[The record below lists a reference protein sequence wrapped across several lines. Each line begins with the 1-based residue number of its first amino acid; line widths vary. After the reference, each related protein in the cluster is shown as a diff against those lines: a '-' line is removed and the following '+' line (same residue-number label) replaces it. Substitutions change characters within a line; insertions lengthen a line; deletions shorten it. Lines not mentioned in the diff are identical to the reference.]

1 MSSIDANFISEL
13 KSKINIVDVIGRYC
27 SLKRNGPSNYWA
39 CCPLPGHIE
48 KTPSFCVNEPGQF
61 YHCFGCHKSGDV
73 IKFMQEEE
81 NLTFY
86 EAVIRL
92 AEMYKIPVPVG
103 DEYDE
108 KEAIKKKNE
117 RERLYSVLKE
127 TALFYVKNLRTEK
140 GEPYIKYLLSRGF
153 DEKTINAYG
162 IGASLDYNSL
172 PNHLKSLGYTDEEMI
187 KAGVCQRSK
196 KGQLFDFEAQRLI
209 VPIINN
215 LNKVLA
221 FGGRVIEKNPTFAKY
236 KNTSDTEIF
245 NKRRVIFNVN
255 KLHKLVKEEKVDYVI
270 MVEGYMDVIA
280 LWQAGIKNVVAS
292 MGTQLTIEQA
302 RLLKRYVN
310 KVVVSYDGDFAGQ
323 TATIR
328 SLDIFADEGFEIKV
342 LTLPNKLDP
351 DEVIKEKG
359 VDFYMQLVADAM
371 PLIDYK
377 LHVLKQGKNL
387 KDLSD
392 KRKFISEA
400 LNLIGSV
407 SDTFMQEELL
417 KKVRDLTGISYQSLK
432 QDLDKGTVT
441 VTSSSV
447 VQEDVEITAKYSD
460 NSAISKTERFI
471 LSAFIYKKPYAVYD
485 DDIYFNN
492 KVREKVYN
500 HILFNEDFKVENL
513 FSLVEQDGAEELS
526 AILSSGDTIFDKPIE
541 EKYYLGCVTTL
552 KKHNITNE
560 IKNLNAEYQKEIDL
574 EKRNEIGNMIQKLTQ
589 KLISL

>member
-27 SLKRNGPSNYWA
+27 SLKRNGPQNYWA

-73 IKFMQEEE
+73 IKFIQEIE

-86 EAVIRL
+86 EAVTRL

-103 DEYDE
+103 DDYDE
-108 KEAIKKKNE
+108 KEALKKKNE
-117 RERLYSVLKE
+117 RERLHAVLKE
-127 TALFYVKNLRTEK
+127 TAHFYVKNLRTEQGK
-140 GEPYIKYLLSRGF
+140 PYTQYLFSRGF
-153 DEKTINAYG
+153 DAKTITSFG
-162 IGASLDYNSL
+162 MGASLDYNSL
-172 PNHLKSLGYTDEEMI
+172 PNHLKSLGFTEKEMI
-187 KAGVCQRSK
+187 DAGVCQRSK
-196 KGQLFDFEAQRLI
+196 KGQVIDFQFQRLI

-215 LNKVLA
+215 SNKVVA
-221 FGGRVIEKNPTFAKY
+221 FGGRVIEKNPSFAKY
-236 KNTSDTEIF
+236 KNTSDTQIF

-292 MGTQLTIEQA
+292 MGTQLTVEQA

-310 KVVVSYDGDFAGQ
+310 KVVVSYDGDLAGQ
-323 TATIR
+323 SATVR

-342 LTLPNKLDP
+342 LKLPNKMDP
-351 DEVIKEKG
+351 DEVVKEKG
-359 VDFYMQLVADAM
+359 VDYYLELVEQAM

-377 LHVLKQGKNL
+377 LHVLKEGKNL
-387 KDLSD
+387 KDVSD
-392 KRKFISEA
+392 KRKFISQA
-400 LNLIGSV
+400 LDLIRTV
-407 SDTFMQEELL
+407 KDTFMQEELL
-417 KKVRDLTGISYQSLK
+417 KKLRDLTDISYQSLK

-441 VTSSSV
+441 VSTSTSI
-447 VQEDVEITAKYSD
+447 EVEINQQYSD
-460 NSAISKTERFI
+460 NSAISKTERLV
-471 LSAFIYKKPYAVYD
+471 LSAFVYKKPYAVYD

-492 KVREKVYN
+492 AVREKIYN
-500 HILFNEDFKVENL
+500 HIIFNENFKIENL
-513 FSLVEQDGAEELS
+513 FSLVGEDGAEELS
-526 AILSSGDTIFDKPIE
+526 AILSSGDTVFDKPIE

-560 IKNLNAEYQKEIDL
+560 IKKLNNEYQKEIDL
-574 EKRNEIGNMIQKLTQ
+574 TKKSEIGNMIDKLTK

>member
-27 SLKRNGPSNYWA
+27 SLKRNGPQNYWA

-61 YHCFGCHKSGDV
+61 YHCFGCHKSGDA
-73 IKFMQEEE
+73 IKFIQEIE

-86 EAVIRL
+86 EAVTRL

-103 DEYDE
+103 DDYDE
-108 KEAIKKKNE
+108 KEALKKKNE
-117 RERLYSVLKE
+117 RERLHAVLKE
-127 TALFYVKNLRTEK
+127 TAHFYVKNLRTEQGK
-140 GEPYIKYLLSRGF
+140 PYTQYLFSRGF
-153 DEKTINAYG
+153 DAKTITSFG
-162 IGASLDYNSL
+162 MGASLDYNSL
-172 PNHLKSLGYTDEEMI
+172 PNHLKSLGFTEKEMI
-187 KAGVCQRSK
+187 DAGVCQRSK
-196 KGQLFDFEAQRLI
+196 KGQVIDFQYQRLI

-215 LNKVLA
+215 SNKVVA
-221 FGGRVIEKNPTFAKY
+221 FGGRVIEKNPSFAKY
-236 KNTSDTEIF
+236 KNTSDTQIF

-292 MGTQLTIEQA
+292 MGTQLTVEQA

-310 KVVVSYDGDFAGQ
+310 KVVVSYDGDLAGQ
-323 TATIR
+323 SATVR

-342 LTLPNKLDP
+342 LKLPNKMDP
-351 DEVIKEKG
+351 DEVVKEKG
-359 VDFYMQLVADAM
+359 VDYYLELVEQAM

-377 LHVLKQGKNL
+377 LHILKEGKNL
-387 KDLSD
+387 KDVSD
-392 KRKFISEA
+392 KRKFISQA
-400 LNLIGSV
+400 LDLIRTV
-407 SDTFMQEELL
+407 KDTFMQEELL
-417 KKVRDLTGISYQSLK
+417 KKLRDLTDISYQSLK

-441 VTSSSV
+441 VSTTTSI
-447 VQEDVEITAKYSD
+447 EVEINPQYSD
-460 NSAISKTERFI
+460 NSAISKTERLV
-471 LSAFIYKKPYAVYD
+471 LSAFVYKKPYAVYD

-492 KVREKVYN
+492 AVREKIYN
-500 HILFNEDFKVENL
+500 HIIFNENFKIENL
-513 FSLVEQDGAEELS
+513 FSLVGEDGAEELS
-526 AILSSGDTIFDKPIE
+526 AILSSGDTVFDKPIE
-541 EKYYLGCVTTL
+541 EKYYLGCVTAL

-560 IKNLNAEYQKEIDL
+560 IKKLNNEYQKEIDL
-574 EKRNEIGNMIQKLTQ
+574 TKKSEIGNMIDKLTK

>member
-13 KSKINIVDVIGRYC
+13 KSKINIVDVVGRYC
-27 SLKRNGPSNYWA
+27 SLKRNGPQNYWA

-73 IKFMQEEE
+73 IKFIQEEE

-86 EAVIRL
+86 EAVTRL

-103 DEYDE
+103 DDYDE

-117 RERLYSVLKE
+117 RERLHAVLTE
-127 TALFYVKNLRTEK
+127 TAHFYVKNLRTEQ
-140 GEPYIKYLLSRGF
+140 GETYRQYLFNRGF
-153 DEKTINAYG
+153 DVKTITAFG
-162 IGASLDYNSL
+162 MGASLDYNSL
-172 PNHLKSLGYTDEEMI
+172 PNHLKSLGFTEKEMI
-187 KAGVCQRSK
+187 DAGVCQRSK
-196 KGQLFDFEAQRLI
+196 KGQVIDFQSQRLI

-215 LNKVLA
+215 MNKVVA
-221 FGGRVIEKNPTFAKY
+221 FGGRVIEKNPSFAKY
-236 KNTSDTEIF
+236 KNTGDTQIF

-280 LWQAGIKNVVAS
+280 LWQKGIKNVVAS

-310 KVVVSYDGDFAGQ
+310 KVVISYDGDLAGQ
-323 TATIR
+323 SATVR

-342 LTLPNKLDP
+342 LKLPNKMDP
-351 DEVIKEKG
+351 DEVVKEKG
-359 VDFYMQLVADAM
+359 VDFYLQLVEQAM

-377 LHVLKQGKNL
+377 LYILKEGKNL
-387 KDLSD
+387 KDVSD
-392 KRKFISEA
+392 KRKFILQA
-400 LNLIGSV
+400 LDLIRTV
-407 SDTFMQEELL
+407 KDTFMQEELL
-417 KKVRDLTGISYQSLK
+417 KKVRDLTDISYQSLK

-441 VTSSSV
+441 VNASTSI
-447 VQEDVEITAKYSD
+447 EVEINPQYSD
-460 NSAISKTERFI
+460 NSAISKMERLI

-492 KVREKVYN
+492 AVREKIYN
-500 HILFNEDFKVENL
+500 HIIFNENFKIENL
-513 FSLVEQDGAEELS
+513 FSLVEEGGAEELS
-526 AILSSGDTIFDKPIE
+526 AILSSGDTVFDKSIE
-541 EKYYLGCVTTL
+541 EKYYLGCVTAL

-560 IKNLNAEYQKEIDL
+560 IKKLNIE
-574 EKRNEIGNMIQKLTQ
+574 
-589 KLISL
+589 